1 MQVADKADGMRL
13 CNGTDEIKVHTF
25 INGDTLRPAAC
36 HLTDDPPALSSSPQ
50 ARCLSSTVNDLPGRL
65 QVGEHVAS
73 EVLRFQHSR
82 GCIIDRHD
90 IATDDLC
97 IDAGRN
103 GADPSSVGK
112 QFSSKLRAA

>member
-36 HLTDDPPALSSSPQ
+36 HLTDDSPALTSSPE

-65 QVGEHVAS
+65 QVGEHVAL
-73 EVLRFQHSR
+73 EVFRFQHR
-82 GCIIDRHD
+82 CGRIIDCHD
-90 IATDDLC
+90 IATDDFG
-97 IDAGRN
+97 IDADRN
-103 GADPSSVGK
+103 STDSTGVGK
-112 QFSSKLRAA
+112 